1 MIEEVYFL
9 VTQSRTIVQEGTEVS
24 KHNLKKKIPNLS
36 ALRLSLQDLPSEVPG
51 VISGDYL

>member
-9 VTQSRTIVQEGTEVS
+9 VTQTHTIVQEGTEVS

-36 ALRLSLQDLPSEVPG
+36 ALRLSLQDLPREVPG